1 MSLEVTRPPRQ
12 RVSPT
17 RDPRPTPSR
26 RTRPSN
32 VARLLLSRKAA
43 LLGVSL
49 CALVVVCAAFAPVI
63 APYDP
68 LKIEAARAVQRPS
81 AVHWLGTDALGRDVL
96 SRLIYGARVSIT
108 VGAIAVLIAVLVG
121 IPCGLVSGFYGGW
134 REAVL
139 MRLMDGL
146 AAFPAILLALGI
158 LTALGPDIRNAMLAI
173 GVVYVP
179 AFSRVMRGSVLTI
192 RNNEYVDAAR
202 ACGASNAYILLRT
215 VFPNCVSPLLV
226 HMSLGFANAIIIEA
240 ALGFLGL
247 GTQPP
252 TPSWGAMLNES
263 RQYLAQNVW
272 YAIGSGLAIFLTVL
286 GLNLFG
292 DSLRDILDP
301 RLRRL

>member
-1 MSLEVTRPPRQ
+1 MSLKATGPPRP
-12 RVSPT
+12 RLSPASKVG
-17 RDPRPTPSR
+17 PLGPG
-26 RTRPSN
+26 RTRSTN
-32 VARLLLSRKAA
+32 VVRLVLARKAA
-43 LLGVSL
+43 LLGVAL
-49 CALVVVCAAFAPVI
+49 CALVVVCAVFAPTI

-68 LKIEAARAVQRPS
+68 LRIDAAHGVQRPS
-81 AVHWLGTDALGRDVL
+81 AAHWLGTDALGRDVL
-96 SRLIYGARVSIT
+96 SRLIYGARVSIA

-121 IPCGLVSGFYGGW
+121 IPCGLISGFYGGW
-134 REAVL
+134 RDAVL

-146 AAFPAILLALGI
+146 AAFPALLLALGI
-158 LTALGPDIRNAMLAI
+158 LTALGPDVRNAMLAI

-179 AFSRVMRGSVLTI
+179 AFSRVMRGSVLAV

-202 ACGASNAYILLRT
+202 ASGASNAYILLRT

-272 YAIGSGLAIFLTVL
+272 YAVGSGLAIFLSVL